1 MQRRFVKLD
10 HVEELQSFKINKAVK
25 KKKQNTNNK
34 KWAVLSMASIPLIMT
49 LGNSMFI
56 PVLTEMQ
63 KQLNISSFKASM
75 IITVY
80 SVIAIIL
87 IPLAGYLSD
96 HIGRKKV
103 IIPSLI
109 ITGIGGLISGW
120 AAWKMAD
127 AYWIILL
134 GRAFQGVGAAGAA
147 PIVMPLAGDMFKSE
161 EEISSTLGIIE
172 TSNTL
177 GKVLS
182 PILGAFIAGFFWFLP
197 FFAIPVFCLISTLL
211 VWFLVKTPKSKEEP
225 IPFKQFFKNM
235 KKTFAH
241 NGKWLNATFLIGAIM
256 MFVLFGVLF
265 YLTETL
271 ETQYNVTGIKK
282 GLYLSI
288 PLGALCLAS
297 FFTGR
302 LIKENK
308 VLMKWIIFSGSIL
321 LALSVVV
328 LSFSNKQWFLITLFL
343 CAGIGIGAILP
354 CLDALITSGV
364 EKEHRGTI
372 TSIYNS
378 MRFIGVAAGP
388 PIIAI
393 LMNHTDNLLFYI
405 LCGVSVLSAL
415 LTFMAIKPDEKDT
428 AK

>member
-1 MQRRFVKLD
+1 MD
-10 HVEELQSFKINKAVK
+10 HVEELQSFKLSKSVK
-25 KKKQNTNNK
+25 KKRNDTHNK
-34 KWAVLSMASIPLIMT
+34 KWAILSISSIPLIMT

-56 PVLTEMQ
+56 PVLTEIQ
-63 KQLNISSFKASM
+63 RKLNISAFQASM

-80 SVIAIIL
+80 SIVAIIL
-87 IPLAGYLSD
+87 IPIAGYLSD

-109 ITGIGGLISGW
+109 ITGIGGLVSGW

-127 AYWIILL
+127 AYWVILL
-134 GRAFQGVGAAGAA
+134 GRALQGVGAAGAS
-147 PIVMPLAGDMFKSE
+147 PIVMPLVGDMFKSE
-161 EEISSTLGIIE
+161 EEVSSTLGIIE
-172 TSNTL
+172 TSNTF

-182 PILGAFIAGFFWFLP
+182 PILGSIVAGIVWFLP
-197 FFAIPVFCLISTLL
+197 FFAIPVFCLISTIL
-211 VWFLVKTPKSKEEP
+211 VWFLVKTPKSREKP
-225 IPFKQFFKNM
+225 IPFKQFFKNV
-235 KKTFAH
+235 KKTFSH
-241 NGKWLNATFLIGAIM
+241 NGKWLNATFIIGAIM

-271 ETQYNVTGIKK
+271 ETQYNIDGIKK
-282 GLYLSI
+282 GLYLAI
-288 PLGALCLAS
+288 PLGALCLTS
-297 FFTGR
+297 YFTGR

-308 VLMKWIIFSGSIL
+308 VLMKWIIFSGSVL
-321 LALSVVV
+321 LALSVIV
-328 LSFSNKQWFLITLFL
+328 LSFSNRQWFLITLFL
-343 CAGIGIGAILP
+343 CSGIGIGAVLP
-354 CLDALITSGV
+354 CLDALITSGI

-388 PIIAI
+388 PVLAI
-393 LMNHTDNLLFYI
+393 LMDHTGKLLFYI
-405 LCGVSVLSAL
+405 LCGFSVLSAL

>member
-1 MQRRFVKLD
+1 MD
-10 HVEELQSFKINKAVK
+10 HVEELKSFKISKAVK
-25 KKKQNTNNK
+25 KKRHDTHNK
-34 KWAVLSMASIPLIMT
+34 KWAILSMASIPLIMT

-56 PVLTEMQ
+56 PVLTQMQ
-63 KQLNISSFKASM
+63 ERLNISSFQSSM

-80 SVIAIIL
+80 SIVAIIL

-109 ITGIGGLISGW
+109 ITGLGGLVSGW
-120 AAWKMAD
+120 AAWKLAD
-127 AYWIILL
+127 AYWVILM
-134 GRAFQGVGAAGAA
+134 GRALQGVGAAGAS
-147 PIVMPLAGDMFKSE
+147 PIVMPLVGDMFKSE
-161 EEISSTLGIIE
+161 EEVSSTLGIIE
-172 TSNTL
+172 TSNTF

-182 PILGAFIAGFFWFLP
+182 PILGSIIAGIVWFLP
-197 FFAIPVFCLISTLL
+197 FFAIPVFCLISTVL
-211 VWFLVKTPKSKEEP
+211 VWFLVKTPNKREKP
-225 IPFKQFFKNM
+225 IPFKQFFKNI

-241 NGKWLNATFLIGAIM
+241 NGKWLNAIFLIGAIM

-271 ETQYNVTGIKK
+271 ETQYHIDGVKK
-282 GLYLSI
+282 GLYLAI
-288 PLGALCLAS
+288 PLGALCLTS
-297 FFTGR
+297 YFTGR

-308 VLMKWIIFSGSIL
+308 VLMKWIIFSGSVL
-321 LALSVVV
+321 LSLSVAV
-328 LSFSNKQWFLITLFL
+328 LSFSNRQWFLIALFL
-343 CAGIGIGAILP
+343 FCGIGIGAVLP
-354 CLDALITSGV
+354 CLDALITSGI

-388 PIIAI
+388 PVLAI
-393 LMNHTDNLLFYI
+393 LMGHTGKLLFYI
-405 LCGVSVLSAL
+405 LCGFSVLSAL